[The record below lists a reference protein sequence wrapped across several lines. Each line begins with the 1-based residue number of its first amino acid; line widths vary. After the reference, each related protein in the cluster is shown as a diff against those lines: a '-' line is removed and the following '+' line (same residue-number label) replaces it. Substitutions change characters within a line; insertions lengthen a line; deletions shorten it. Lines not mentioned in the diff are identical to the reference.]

1 MTPESKAAI
10 QYLIK
15 RFDMEAG
22 EWPGVEVF
30 VSKEGRH
37 VWGLLPDD
45 VYASLVVLARDVI
58 EQDMDEEDEDEEETG
73 EDE

>member
-1 MTPESKAAI
+1 MSPESKAAI

-15 RFDMEAG
+15 RLDMEAG
-22 EWPGVEVF
+22 DWPGVEVF

-45 VYASLVVLARDVI
+45 IYATLMVLIREISSD
-58 EQDMDEEDEDEEETG
+58 DEEDDESDEEE
-73 EDE
+73 

>member
-1 MTPESKAAI
+1 MNPDLKSAI

-15 RFDMEAG
+15 RLDMEAG

-45 VYASLVVLARDVI
+45 IYATLIVLARHVI
-58 EQDMDEEDEDEEETG
+58 ENDIDEEEDEDE
-73 EDE
+73 

>member
-1 MTPESKAAI
+1 MNPDLKSAI

-15 RFDMEAG
+15 RLDMEAG
-22 EWPGVEVF
+22 EWPGIEVF

-45 VYASLVVLARDVI
+45 IYATLIVLARHVI
-58 EQDMDEEDEDEEETG
+58 EDDIDEEEDEDE
-73 EDE
+73 

>member
-1 MTPESKAAI
+1 MNPDLKSAI

-15 RFDMEAG
+15 RLDMDAG
-22 EWPGVEVF
+22 EWAGVEVF

-45 VYASLVVLARDVI
+45 IYATLIVLARHVI
-58 EQDMDEEDEDEEETG
+58 ENDIDEEEDEDE
-73 EDE
+73 

>member
-1 MTPESKAAI
+1 MNPDLKSAI

-15 RFDMEAG
+15 RLDMEAG

-45 VYASLVVLARDVI
+45 IYATLIVLARHAI
-58 EQDMDEEDEDEEETG
+58 EDDIDEEEDEDE
-73 EDE
+73 

>member
-1 MTPESKAAI
+1 MNPDLKSAI

-15 RFDMEAG
+15 RLDMDAG

-45 VYASLVVLARDVI
+45 IYATLIVLARHVI
-58 EQDMDEEDEDEEETG
+58 ENDIDEEEDEDE
-73 EDE
+73 